1 MIYDWLFFFSSRRR
15 HTRCALVTGVQTCA
29 LPISDQQRHLATVEQ
44 AHQEVAAEFVGAER
58 MLRRRRLLGV
68 EEVDQVAV
76 DTEPGFHQGGSGGAE
91 REQDQEDEAADR
103 ESVAQE
109 AAPEHLPHGERA
121 AARGGGDR
129 KSTRLNSSH

>member
-1 MIYDWLFFFSSRRR
+1 
-15 HTRCALVTGVQTCA
+15 
-29 LPISDQQRHLATVEQ
+29 
-44 AHQEVAAEFVGAER
+44 

-121 AARGGGDR
+121 AARR
-129 KSTRLNSSH
+129 SEEHASALQSLMRTSYAVVCLIKKTQRYTYTM

>member
-1 MIYDWLFFFSSRRR
+1 MR
-15 HTRCALVTGVQTCA
+15 
-29 LPISDQQRHLATVEQ
+29 ISDWSSDVGSSDL
-44 AHQEVAAEFVGAER
+44 EVAAEFVGAER
-58 MLRRRRLLGV
+58 MLRRRLLLGV

-121 AARGGGDR
+121 AARGGGFGGEGAELWIR
-129 KSTRLNSSH
+129 ARHS

>member
-1 MIYDWLFFFSSRRR
+1 
-15 HTRCALVTGVQTCA
+15 
-29 LPISDQQRHLATVEQ
+29 
-44 AHQEVAAEFVGAER
+44 

-121 AARGGGDR
+121 AARGGR
-129 KSTRLNSSH
+129 SEEHTAELQSLMRNSYAVLCWKKKKSQTD